1 MRTFITILLFL
12 IFFSGISKER
22 KLWIGYSYGESA
34 NNYDGFIFTI
44 AAETREE
51 AIKIFL
57 RDRATYKNYKFK
69 ILHTT
74 GTDYNIW
81 EITDSIIHKK

>member
-1 MRTFITILLFL
+1 MRTIITILLFI

-22 KLWIGYSYGESA
+22 KLWIGYSYGTCNSFH
-34 NNYDGFIFTI
+34 DGFIFTI

-57 RDRATYKNYKFK
+57 RDRASFKNYKFE

-74 GTDYNIW
+74 GADYDIW

>member
-12 IFFSGISKER
+12 IFFSGISKEG

-57 RDRATYKNYKFK
+57 RDRGGYDGYKFV
-69 ILHTT
+69 ILQKT
-74 GTDYNIW
+74 GTDYDIW
-81 EITDSIIHKK
+81 QITDSIIHKK